1 MGFAARPGTAERES
15 HGSQFAVYPTLEE
28 GGQIQMTNDKAISV
42 LNNLI
47 ETCKDG
53 ELGFKTAA
61 EGLKSADIKAQFLEY
76 SRQRAEMARELQNEV
91 RRLGGDPEKSGSM
104 SGSLHRGWLDIK
116 SVVTGKD
123 DHAIVVEAER
133 GEDVAKSAYEEALME
148 TLPGTAQTVVR
159 QQAAKVRQ
167 AHDHV
172 RDLRDR
178 HTVTH

>member
-1 MGFAARPGTAERES
+1 M
-15 HGSQFAVYPTLEE
+15 Q
-28 GGQIQMTNDKAISV
+28 NDKAISV

-61 EGLKSADIKAQFLEY
+61 EGLTSAATKARFLEY
-76 SRQRAEMARELQNEV
+76 SRQRGELVRELQSEV

-116 SVVTGKD
+116 SVITGKD
-123 DHAIVVEAER
+123 DHAIIAEAER
-133 GEDVAKSAYEEALME
+133 GEDVAKSAYESALKEA
-148 TLPGTAQTVVR
+148 LPGTAQTLVQ
-159 QQAAKVRQ
+159 QQAQKVRRV
-167 AHDHV
+167 HDEV

-178 HTVTH
+178 EKVAH